1 MSSRDTLDFSTHYLC
16 IAIRSPTYRGLI
28 VTISRLLKRGLAG
41 LAVTAAVMLATA
53 NPLDAQI
60 KDGTGGLEINV
71 FYGMLN
77 GLGDTEFEND
87 PVPWRLDNDPYHG
100 GRLGYVFDFGL
111 GVEGFFGY
119 VDSKVVGSAF
129 DGAKAKVHNYG
140 GDLTYNFNID
150 RSIQLAVL
158 GGAGAQS
165 FDLDIDGLESET
177 ALAFNYGAALK
188 LYPTRWLGFRF
199 DWRNYHSQDGLKDAR
214 AFLNPEGASLSD
226 QTLASTEWTAGLS
239 FFLWGPKDSDGDG
252 VEDKNDL
259 CPDTPK
265 GVEVD
270 STGCPLDADMDGV
283 GDYMDQ
289 CPNTPRGAAVDETG
303 CPLDSDEDGVFDGLD
318 QCPNTPKGATVDE
331 NGCPS
336 DRDGDLVF
344 FGIDLC
350 PNTPAG
356 VVVDATG
363 CPVDSDADGVFDGP
377 DACPNTPAGARVDG
391 RGCLVQ
397 LDLENVEF
405 EFNSFDL
412 TRSARTYLAELAGQI
427 VQQADPEGTGR
438 LELRG
443 FTDSVGAEAY
453 NQRLSQSR
461 AEAVRD
467 FLLSTSMEME
477 KFIDRLDAVG
487 YGEADPVASNDTEE
501 GQARNRRVELHII
514 QP

>member
-1 MSSRDTLDFSTHYLC
+1 VAA
-16 IAIRSPTYRGLI
+16 AII
-28 VTISRLLKRGLAG
+28 VF
-41 LAVTAAVMLATA
+41 VT
-53 NPLDAQI
+53 NPLEAQI
-60 KDGTGGLEINV
+60 KNGTGGLEINV
-71 FYGMLN
+71 FYGVLN

-111 GVEGFFGY
+111 GVEGFLGY

-140 GDLTYNFNID
+140 GDLTYNFNLD

-165 FDLDIDGLESET
+165 FDLDIDGLDKET
-177 ALAFNYGAALK
+177 ALTFNYGAALK
-188 LYPTRWLGFRF
+188 IFPTRWLGFRF
-199 DWRNYHSQDGLKDAR
+199 DWRNYHSSDGLKDAR
-214 AFLNPEGASLSD
+214 VFLNPEGAALED
-226 QTLASTEWTAGLS
+226 KTLMSTEWTAGVSL
-239 FFLWGPKDSDGDG
+239 FLWGPKDSDGDG

-289 CPNTPRGAAVDETG
+289 CPNTPRGAVVDEVG

-318 QCPNTPKGATVDE
+318 QCPNTPMGATVDE

-336 DRDGDLVF
+336 DRDADGVF

-350 PNTPAG
+350 PNTPSG
-356 VVVDATG
+356 VVVNATG
-363 CPVDSDADGVFDGP
+363 CPVDSDGDGVFDGP
-377 DACPNTPAGARVDG
+377 DACPNTPAGARVDA

-397 LDLENVEF
+397 LELQNVEF

-412 TRSARTYLAELAGQI
+412 ARSARAYLAELAGQI
-427 VQQADPEGTGR
+427 VQQADPEGTSR

-453 NQRLSQSR
+453 NERLSQRR

-501 GQARNRRVELHII
+501 GQARNRRVELHIT

>member
-1 MSSRDTLDFSTHYLC
+1 M
-16 IAIRSPTYRGLI
+16 
-28 VTISRLLKRGLAG
+28 TISRFLRQNLGR
-41 LAVTAAVMLATA
+41 LAVTAAIILFVT
-53 NPLDAQI
+53 NPLEAQI
-60 KDGTGGLEINV
+60 KDGTGGLEINA
-71 FYGMLN
+71 FYGVLN

-87 PVPWRLDNDPYHG
+87 PVPWRLDNDPYFG
-100 GRLGYVFDFGL
+100 GRLGYVFDIGL

-129 DGAKAKVHNYG
+129 DGAKAKVMNYG
-140 GDLTYNFNID
+140 GDLTYNFNLD
-150 RSIQLAVL
+150 RTVQLAVL
-158 GGAGAQS
+158 GGAGAQN
-165 FDLDIDGLESET
+165 FDLDIDGLEKET
-177 ALAFNYGAALK
+177 AFAFNYGAALK
-188 LYPTRWLGFRF
+188 IFPTRWLGFRF
-199 DWRNYHSQDGLKDAR
+199 DWRNYHSSDGLKDAR
-214 AFLNPEGASLSD
+214 AFLNPEGAVLED
-226 QTLASTEWTAGLS
+226 KTLMSTEWTAGVSL
-239 FFLWGPKDSDGDG
+239 FLWGPKDSDGDG

-289 CPNTPRGAAVDETG
+289 CPNTPRGAVVDETG
-303 CPLDSDEDGVFDGLD
+303 CPLDGDEDGVFDGLD
-318 QCPNTPKGATVDE
+318 QCPNTPKGAEVDE
-331 NGCPS
+331 EGCPS
-336 DRDGDLVF
+336 DRDGDGVF

-356 VVVDATG
+356 VVVNATG

-377 DACPNTPAGARVDG
+377 DACPDTPAGARVDA

-397 LDLENVEF
+397 LELQNVEF

-412 TRSARTYLAELAGQI
+412 TRSARAYLAELAGQI

-467 FLLSTSMEME
+467 FLLSTSLEME

-487 YGEADPVASNDTEE
+487 YGEADPVASNDTKE

-514 QP
+514 QPGN

>member
-177 ALAFNYGAALK
+177 ALAFNYGAALP
-188 LYPTRWLGFRF
+188 L
-199 DWRNYHSQDGLKDAR
+199 
-214 AFLNPEGASLSD
+214 
-226 QTLASTEWTAGLS
+226 AGL
-239 FFLWGPKDSDGDG
+239 
-252 VEDKNDL
+252 
-259 CPDTPK
+259 
-265 GVEVD
+265 
-270 STGCPLDADMDGV
+270 PL
-283 GDYMDQ
+283 
-289 CPNTPRGAAVDETG
+289 
-303 CPLDSDEDGVFDGLD
+303 
-318 QCPNTPKGATVDE
+318 
-331 NGCPS
+331 
-336 DRDGDLVF
+336 
-344 FGIDLC
+344 
-350 PNTPAG
+350 
-356 VVVDATG
+356 
-363 CPVDSDADGVFDGP
+363 
-377 DACPNTPAGARVDG
+377 
-391 RGCLVQ
+391 
-397 LDLENVEF
+397 
-405 EFNSFDL
+405 
-412 TRSARTYLAELAGQI
+412 
-427 VQQADPEGTGR
+427 
-438 LELRG
+438 
-443 FTDSVGAEAY
+443 
-453 NQRLSQSR
+453 
-461 AEAVRD
+461 
-467 FLLSTSMEME
+467 
-477 KFIDRLDAVG
+477 
-487 YGEADPVASNDTEE
+487 
-501 GQARNRRVELHII
+501 
-514 QP
+514 

>member
-1 MSSRDTLDFSTHYLC
+1 M
-16 IAIRSPTYRGLI
+16 
-28 VTISRLLKRGLAG
+28 TISRFLKRGLAG
-41 LAVTAAVMLATA
+41 LVVTASVTLFSAH
-53 NPLDAQI
+53 PLEAQI
-60 KDGTGGLEINV
+60 KDGTGGLEINA

-87 PVPWRLDNDPYHG
+87 PVPWRLDNDPYFG
-100 GRLGYVFDFGL
+100 GRLGYVFDIGF

-119 VDSKVVGSAF
+119 VDSKVVGSVY
-129 DGAKAKVHNYG
+129 DGTKAKVMNYG
-140 GDLTYNFNID
+140 GDITYNFNIA

-158 GGAGAQS
+158 GGAGQQS
-165 FDLDIDGLESET
+165 FDLDIDGLDTES
-177 ALAFNYGAALK
+177 ALTWNYGAALK

-199 DWRNYHSQDGLKDAR
+199 DWRNYHSPDGL
-214 AFLNPEGASLSD
+214 LNTRRFMNPDGADLSATSLN
-226 QTLASTEWTAGLS
+226 STEWTAGLS

-252 VEDKNDL
+252 VEDRHDL
-259 CPDTPK
+259 CPDTPR

-270 STGCPLDADMDGV
+270 TTGCPLDADMDGV
-283 GDYMDQ
+283 GDYIDQ
-289 CPNTPRGAAVDETG
+289 CPNTPRGATVDETG
-303 CPLDSDEDGVFDGLD
+303 CPLDSDGDGVFDGLD

-350 PNTPAG
+350 PDTPPG
-356 VVVDATG
+356 VVVNATG
-363 CPVDSDADGVFDGP
+363 CPVDSDSDGVFDGV
-377 DACPNTPAGARVDG
+377 DACPDTPAGAQVDA

-397 LDLENVEF
+397 LELENVEF

-412 TRSARTYLAELAGQI
+412 TRSARAYLAELAGQI

-467 FLLSTSMEME
+467 FLLSSSMEME

-487 YGEADPVASNDTEE
+487 HGEANPVATNDTEE
-501 GQARNRRVELHII
+501 GRARNRRVELHII

>member
-1 MSSRDTLDFSTHYLC
+1 MSRYLQ
-16 IAIRSPTYRGLI
+16 RT
-28 VTISRLLKRGLAG
+28 LAG
-41 LAVTAAVMLATA
+41 LVAVATVWLGTADPAA
-53 NPLDAQI
+53 AQI
-60 KDGTGGLEINV
+60 RDGTGGLEINA
-71 FYGMLN
+71 FYGVLN

-87 PVPWRLDNDPYHG
+87 PVPWRLDNDPYFG
-100 GRLGYVFDFGL
+100 GRLGYVLDIGL
-111 GVEGFFGY
+111 GIEGFFGY
-119 VDSKVVGSAF
+119 VDSKVVGSAY
-129 DGAKAKVHNYG
+129 DGTGAKVMNYG
-140 GDLTYNFNID
+140 ADVTYNFNLA
-150 RSIQLAVL
+150 RSIQLAIL
-158 GGAGAQS
+158 GGAGQQR
-165 FDLDIDGLESET
+165 FDLDIDGLDVES
-177 ALAFNYGAALK
+177 ALTLNYGAALK

-199 DWRNYHSQDGLKDAR
+199 DWRNYHSPDGLKDTR
-214 AFLNPEGASLSD
+214 QFLNPGGVNLIESSLN
-226 QTLASTEWTAGLS
+226 STEWTAGLS

-252 VEDKNDL
+252 VEDGDDL
-259 CPDTPK
+259 CPGTPE

-283 GDYMDQ
+283 GDYMDR
-289 CPNTPRGAAVDETG
+289 CPNTPRGAVVDANG

-318 QCPNTPKGATVDE
+318 QCPDTPRGAEVDE

-336 DRDGDLVF
+336 DRDGDGVF

-363 CPVDSDADGVFDGP
+363 CPVDSDGDGVFNGV
-377 DACPNTPAGARVDG
+377 DACPDTPAGARVDA

-397 LDLENVEF
+397 LELRNVEF
-405 EFNSFDL
+405 EFNSFEL
-412 TRSARTYLAELAGQI
+412 TRAARAYLSDLAGQI

-453 NQRLSQSR
+453 NERLSQSR

-467 FLLSTSMEME
+467 FLLSASMQME
-477 KFIDRLDAVG
+477 QFIDRLDAVG
-487 YGEADPVASNDTEE
+487 YGEANPVATNDTEE
-501 GQARNRRVELHII
+501 GRARNRRVELHII